1 MFALSFNTLC
11 SFAIPFH
18 SLPICQYIQK
28 SKACCSPLRH
38 IVFHINDIANENGHT
53 IIDVST
59 SVCHVEVSLGVP
71 GPLQMRG
78 GGWGG
83 LPADWRYPQD
93 IGASIC

>member
-1 MFALSFNTLC
+1 MLQ
-11 SFAIPFH
+11 
-18 SLPICQYIQK
+18 SL
-28 SKACCSPLRH
+28 KAYRVSYQRH
-38 IVFHINDIANENGHT
+38 CNENGHT
-53 IIDVST
+53 ITDVST

>member
-1 MFALSFNTLC
+1 M
-11 SFAIPFH
+11 
-18 SLPICQYIQK
+18 
-28 SKACCSPLRH
+28 
-38 IVFHINDIANENGHT
+38 FHINDIANENGHT

-93 IGASIC
+93 IGPASASPHFLHSLGAHESIESS